1 MCAMQK
7 NPEELRARVL
17 KKLQKAFIP
26 REQQPAILA
35 NGRIGAWIF
44 DFRPNLL
51 DGNTLDLVCEL
62 TWDALKSELPYQ
74 IGGLETASIAYTGG
88 MLIKAREHDHHLS
101 GFYIRKSRR
110 KDGLQQ
116 QIEGNLTDEK
126 IVLID
131 DTINSGRSFMRQI
144 EALEAAGKKVSVI
157 CVLVRYRDEAF
168 YAHFEARGIKI
179 ISLFTLDDF
188 PQSGGVKKQITT
200 QPVPRPAMGFDVR
213 WKFASP
219 EPSYYYVVPKSSPVI
234 DSERLYFGADNGVFW
249 ALNQSDGSVAW
260 KYQTLFGAK
269 KKRIFSS
276 PAVLNNIVY
285 FGAYDGNLYALDTH
299 TGAKKWIYREADW
312 IGSSP
317 CIDESTQSVLVGLEF
332 GLWKKQG
339 GLVAIDLQTGQKK
352 WWLPIETMVHS
363 SPAISTQHRVAVVGS
378 SNGLVT
384 AVRVKDGTVA
394 WMYQTDGAVRAG
406 FAVHEKL
413 GLVCAG
419 SSDRHIYI
427 FDIKTGDVVYK
438 VETLEPVYST
448 PLVNDDYLYFGLL
461 DKRVMCI
468 NLKTGEIVWTYW
480 THSRVF
486 ATPMIVGNSLFV
498 GSNDGRMYE
507 LDPLTGTELGY
518 TQFAERIVNKIAYNS
533 STKQFFVPTYANEIF
548 CLTRAQATEPQS
560 PAEDTPSTQ

>member
-1 MCAMQK
+1 MCAMLK
-7 NPEELRARVL
+7 TPEESRTRVL

-44 DFRPNLL
+44 DFRPSLL
-51 DGNTLDLVCEL
+51 DGETLDLVCEL
-62 TWDALKSELPYQ
+62 TWDALKAELPYQ
-74 IGGLETASIAYTGG
+74 IGGLETAAIAYAGG
-88 MLIKAREHDHHLS
+88 MLIKAREHDHDLS

-157 CVLVRYRDEAF
+157 CVLVRYRDESF
-168 YAHFEARGIKI
+168 YAHFEARGIKV

-188 PQSGGVKKQITT
+188 PQSGGIKKQVTSFS
-200 QPVPRPAMGFDVR
+200 VPRPERNFDVQ

-234 DSERLYFGADNGVFW
+234 DTEHLYFGADNGVFW

-260 KYQTLFGAK
+260 KYQTLFGAQ

-285 FGAYDGNLYALDTH
+285 FGAYDGNFYALDTQ

-317 CIDESTQSVLVGLEF
+317 CIDESTQSVLIGLEF

-339 GLVAIDLQTGQKK
+339 GLAALDLQTGKKK

-363 SPAISTQHRVAVVGS
+363 SPAVSAQHRIAVAGS
-378 SNGLVT
+378 SSGLIT
-384 AVRVKDGTVA
+384 AIHAKTGTIA
-394 WMYQTDGAVRAG
+394 WTYQTGGAVRAG

-419 SSDRHIYI
+419 SSDRHVYI
-427 FDIKTGDVVYK
+427 FDVKTGAVVHK
-438 VETLEPVYST
+438 IETLEPIYST
-448 PLVNDDYLYFGLL
+448 PLIHEDRLYFGLL

-468 NLKTGEIVWTYW
+468 DLKTGEVIWTYW

-486 ATPMIVGNSLFV
+486 ATPVIVGDSLFI
-498 GSNDGRMYE
+498 GSNDGRLYE
-507 LDPLTGTELGY
+507 LDPLTGDERGY
-518 TQFAERIVNKIAYNS
+518 TQFTERIVNKIAYNPA
-533 STKQFFVPTYANEIF
+533 TKHFFVPTYANEIF
-548 CLTRAQATEPQS
+548 CLTRTQS
-560 PAEDTPSTQ
+560 PETQPAEGESTPTQ